1 MRRVWPASNV
11 FSSSETASPLNKENP
26 STRGSPTPLP
36 HSQPRRAVPTHRRHG
51 RAAPGLAAPA
61 ASGRD
66 GTEGL
71 IRPLSDN
78 QNPHKV
84 SLFFSHLL
92 PRCILFSIITMT
104 IFEQDKRRC
113 PGQSDSGLPERRL
126 LGNPAAFPRRP
137 GAREPR
143 AAVLGWAGKCS
154 PESDWETW
162 EGGKKKKETLKKHN
176 RWDVPRLIPFYFLHP
191 HKRK

>member
-11 FSSSETASPLNKENP
+11 FSFSETASPLNKENP

-71 IRPLSDN
+71 IPPPSDN
-78 QNPHKV
+78 QNTHKV

-92 PRCILFSIITMT
+92 PRCIFFLLSLWLFLNRTSGGVRVRATAGYRSGAYSGT
-104 IFEQDKRRC
+104 PRLFLAAPVQGSRERLCWAEPGSALQRVTGKR
-113 PGQSDSGLPERRL
+113 GKGERR
-126 LGNPAAFPRRP
+126 
-137 GAREPR
+137 
-143 AAVLGWAGKCS
+143 
-154 PESDWETW
+154 
-162 EGGKKKKETLKKHN
+162 KKKH
-176 RWDVPRLIPFYFLHP
+176 
-191 HKRK
+191 